1 MAPISTSANGLPLV
15 QLRGYERMYTA
26 VDESSTKVA
35 HVMLVRGPVAPLLA
49 HLPTALL
56 HVYNLHPRMRAL
68 QTREPTQHVEIQP
81 KLSLEDVASR
91 RLLRVRETS
100 TDEEEQGAWKSHVEH
115 ECMQFVNRF
124 EEFASFLEVWTDRD
138 EKFARLFLFS
148 DHYMCDGYSGVTI
161 LNDTLTRV
169 GQLSRGE
176 TVEPQENPVRA
187 SPYNLL
193 LDACT
198 FSTPVSEFAVRMLAN
213 TVRTMFCSAKPV
225 LPPRSDQVDFV
236 YPYKNNASYAMFESG
251 DAATVKPVLARCK
264 EEGVTYSGALTAAVV
279 LAYYHASQKHKA
291 VAFDEDFKLTM
302 TMSTNLRIRF
312 PQPVPEE
319 LVGSYASLV
328 TVDRLKTS
336 GVKLVRKFW
345 DVARQCKTD
354 IDAAA
359 KAPTMAFTDIV
370 MDQFFTTK
378 ATPTAF
384 SKHSIPHSCTGD
396 VNVSNIGRY
405 PHALSHDLGA
415 DSTLVVET
423 LHLYEA
429 VPGIAMGTLMFVSS
443 TGRFNYS
450 MIHKNEDEDAR
461 ALFRAYVAFA
471 EHIGEVGGDAT
482 LAEVYTAVLP
492 QLEKA

>member
-1 MAPISTSANGLPLV
+1 MAPISTSAKGLPLV
-15 QLRGYERMYTA
+15 QLRGYERMYTS

-49 HLPTALL
+49 HLPTALM

-81 KLSLEDVASR
+81 QLSLEDVASR

-100 TDEEEQGAWKSHVEH
+100 SEEEEQGAWKTHVEQ
-115 ECMQFVNRF
+115 ECMRFVNRY
-124 EEFASFLEVWTDRD
+124 EDFASFLEVWADRD
-138 EKFARLFLFS
+138 EQFARLILYS

-169 GQLSRGE
+169 GQLARGE
-176 TVEPQENPVRA
+176 VVEPQDYPVRK

-193 LDACT
+193 LDAYT
-198 FSTPVSEFAVRMLAN
+198 FSTPVSEFAVKMLAN
-213 TVRTMFCSAKPV
+213 TVRTMFCSAKPL

-236 YPYKNNASYAMFESG
+236 YPYKNNPSYAMFESG
-251 DAATVKPVLARCK
+251 ESVSVKPILSRCK
-264 EEGVTYSGALTAAVV
+264 EERVTYTGALTAAVV
-279 LAYYHASQKHKA
+279 LAYYHTSQKHKS
-291 VAFDEDFKLTM
+291 VKFDEDFKM
-302 TMSTNLRIRF
+302 IMSMSTNLRIRF
-312 PQPVPEE
+312 PQPVPEDV
-319 LVGSYASLV
+319 VGSYASLV
-328 TVDRLKTS
+328 TVDRLKNS
-336 GVKLVRKFW
+336 GVKLERKFW
-345 DVARQCKTD
+345 DVARQCKAD
-354 IDAAA
+354 IDAAV

-378 ATPTAF
+378 AAPTAF
-384 SKHSIPHSCTGD
+384 SKQPIPNSCTGD

-405 PHALSHDLGA
+405 PHAMTHDVGV
-415 DSTLVVET
+415 DSELAIET

-450 MIHKNEDEDAR
+450 MIHKYEDEDAK

-471 EHIGEVGGDAT
+471 EHIGEVDADAS
-482 LAEVYTAVLP
+482 LADVYAKVLP